1 MVQLLSFLFDVL
13 RTLPEFPLI
22 WPWYFQFYIDI
33 YINLL
38 IYIHPDIFLF
48 YPDITLIFVVL
59 PWNMPYTL
67 KYCIYPDIYANPD
80 IFIYPDITLIFTLT
94 LIFAFTLI
102 VTFTLICVLL
112 PCDYPDIYIY
122 PDNFTYPDMVY
133 TPK

>member
-67 KYCIYPDIYANPD
+67 KY
-80 IFIYPDITLIFTLT
+80 LH
-94 LIFAFTLI
+94 
-102 VTFTLICVLL
+102 L
-112 PCDYPDIYIY
+112 PWYLRQPWYFHLPWYYPDIYIY
-122 PDNFTYPDMVY
+122 PDIYMYPDINMYPDMCSF
-133 TPK
+133 TLI